1 LDSAESNDRNGEEG
15 SRFFFSNLSIM
26 DIEKCFTCD
35 IIKAERLLYLIKP
48 RKDDTTVF
56 LERK

>member
-1 LDSAESNDRNGEEG
+1 MERKAPD
-15 SRFFFSNLSIM
+15 FFSNLSIM
-26 DIEKCFTCD
+26 DIEKCFTFD
-35 IIKAERLLYLIKP
+35 MIKAERLLYLIKP